1 MRLMAMKADTFSKLK
16 VREREARKSLIVD
29 AAERSFSAKPFNKV
43 SMRDIAREAGISPA
57 SIYRY
62 FPDQQTLF
70 VEAFLRGSRRVI
82 DSFRTAVEENHGV
95 SMERIAGEFL
105 DFLIENDPYF
115 RMMTHFMLDGSLS
128 PALVERLNEE
138 SRLLID
144 QFDCLFEKMDA
155 AGDRRLLSHA
165 FFSAMNGILITFR
178 DYPGRSKEE
187 VVEHM
192 KLVGR
197 VIARLFSLSVTS
209 NGWDRGLDVRA

>member
-1 MRLMAMKADTFSKLK
+1 MATEADTFSKLK
-16 VREREARKSLIVD
+16 AREREARRTLIVD
-29 AAERSFSAKPFNKV
+29 AAERSFAAKPFNKV
-43 SMRDIAREAGISPA
+43 SMRDIARETGISAA

-70 VEAFLRGSRRVI
+70 VEAFLRGSRRII
-82 DSFRTAVEENHGV
+82 DSFRKAVEENDGV
-95 SMERIAGEFL
+95 SLERIAGEFL
-105 DFLIENDPYF
+105 DYLIENDPYF

-128 PALVERLNEE
+128 PSLVERLNEE

-144 QFDCLFEKMDA
+144 QFDCLFSKMNA
-155 AGDRRLLSHA
+155 AGDRRLLAHA

-197 VIARLFSLSVTS
+197 VLARLFTLGFASP
-209 NGWDRGLDVRA
+209 GWDRGLSS

>member
-1 MRLMAMKADTFSKLK
+1 MATEADTFSKLK
-16 VREREARKSLIVD
+16 IREREARKNLIVN
-29 AAERSFSAKPFNKV
+29 AAERSFAGKPFNKV

-82 DSFRTAVEENHGV
+82 ESFRVAVEENSGV
-95 SMERIAGEFL
+95 SLERIGGEFL

-144 QFDCLFEKMDA
+144 QFDFLFETMHAK
-155 AGDRRLLSHA
+155 GDRRLLAHA

-178 DYPGRSKEE
+178 DYPGRSREE
-187 VVEHM
+187 VIEHM

-197 VIARLFSLSVTS
+197 VIARLFTLSITS
-209 NGWDRGLDVRA
+209 DGWDRGLGVQA

>member
-1 MRLMAMKADTFSKLK
+1 MATEGDTFSKLK
-16 VREREARKSLIVD
+16 LREREARRILIVD
-29 AAERSFSAKPFNKV
+29 AAERSFAAKPFNKV

-82 DSFRTAVEENHGV
+82 ESFRQAVEENQGV
-95 SMERIAGEFL
+95 SLERIAGEFL

-144 QFDCLFEKMDA
+144 QFDCLFGKMNA
-155 AGDRRLLSHA
+155 AGDRRLLAHA

-178 DYPGRSKEE
+178 DYPGRSREE

-197 VIARLFSLSVTS
+197 VISRLFAFGMASPD
-209 NGWDRGLDVRA
+209 WYRGLSA

>member
-1 MRLMAMKADTFSKLK
+1 MAREAATFSKLK
-16 VREREARKSLIVD
+16 EQERETRRVLIVD
-29 AAERSFSAKPFNKV
+29 AAERSFAAKPFNRV
-43 SMRDIAREAGISPA
+43 SMRDIAREAGISAA

-70 VEAFLRGSRRVI
+70 VEAFLRGSRRII
-82 DSFRTAVEENHGV
+82 DSFRTAVEENQGV
-95 SMERIAGEFL
+95 SLERITGEFL

-128 PALVERLNEE
+128 PELVERLNAE

-144 QFDCLFEKMDA
+144 QFDCLFNKMNA
-155 AGDRRLLSHA
+155 AGDRRLLAHA

-178 DYPGRSKEE
+178 DYPGRSREE

-197 VIARLFSLSVTS
+197 VIARLFTLGVARPDWDTGLST
-209 NGWDRGLDVRA
+209 

>member
-1 MRLMAMKADTFSKLK
+1 MAMEADTFTKLK
-16 VREREARKSLIVD
+16 ARERETRKSLILD
-29 AAERSFSAKPFNKV
+29 AAERSFAAKPFNKV
-43 SMRDIAREAGISPA
+43 SMRDIAREAGISAA

-70 VEAFLRGSRRVI
+70 VEAFLRGSRRII
-82 DSFRTAVEENHGV
+82 DSFRAAVEENRGV
-95 SMERIAGEFL
+95 SLERIAGEFL

-128 PALVERLNEE
+128 PELVERLNAE
-138 SRLLID
+138 SRFLID
-144 QFDCLFEKMDA
+144 QFDCLFSKMNA
-155 AGDRRLLSHA
+155 AGDRRLLAHA

-197 VIARLFSLSVTS
+197 VIARLFTLGVATP
-209 NGWDRGLDVRA
+209 GWDKGLSA

>member
-1 MRLMAMKADTFSKLK
+1 MATEADTFSKLK
-16 VREREARKSLIVD
+16 AREREARRTLIVD
-29 AAERSFSAKPFNKV
+29 AAERSFAAKPFNKV
-43 SMRDIAREAGISPA
+43 SMRDIARETGISAA

-70 VEAFLRGSRRVI
+70 VEAFLRGSRRI
-82 DSFRTAVEENHGV
+82 IESFRKAVEENDGV
-95 SMERIAGEFL
+95 SLERIAGEFL
-105 DFLIENDPYF
+105 DYLIENDPYF

-128 PALVERLNEE
+128 PSLVERLNEE

-144 QFDCLFEKMDA
+144 QFDCLFNKMNA
-155 AGDRRLLSHA
+155 AGDRRLLAHA

-178 DYPGRSKEE
+178 DYPGRSKAE

-197 VIARLFSLSVTS
+197 VLARLFTLGFASP
-209 NGWDRGLDVRA
+209 GWDRGLSS

>member
-1 MRLMAMKADTFSKLK
+1 MATEGDTFSKLK
-16 VREREARKSLIVD
+16 IREREARKNLIVN
-29 AAERSFSAKPFNKV
+29 AAERSFAGKPFNKV

-82 DSFRTAVEENHGV
+82 ESFRVAVEENSGV
-95 SMERIAGEFL
+95 SLERIAGEFL

-128 PALVERLNEE
+128 PTLVERLNEE

-144 QFDCLFEKMDA
+144 QFDFLFETMHAK
-155 AGDRRLLSHA
+155 GDRRLLAHA

-178 DYPGRSKEE
+178 DYPGRSREE

-197 VIARLFSLSVTS
+197 VIARLFTLSITS
-209 NGWDRGLDVRA
+209 NGWDRGLGVRA

>member
-1 MRLMAMKADTFSKLK
+1 MAREAATFSKLK
-16 VREREARKSLIVD
+16 EQERETRRVLIVD
-29 AAERSFSAKPFNKV
+29 AAERSFAAKPFNRV
-43 SMRDIAREAGISPA
+43 SMRDIAREAGISAA

-70 VEAFLRGSRRVI
+70 VEAFLRGSRRII
-82 DSFRTAVEENHGV
+82 DSFRTAVEENQGV
-95 SMERIAGEFL
+95 SLEHIAGEFL

-128 PALVERLNEE
+128 PELVERLNAE

-144 QFDCLFEKMDA
+144 QFDCLFNKMNA
-155 AGDRRLLSHA
+155 AGDRRLLAHA

-178 DYPGRSKEE
+178 DYPGRSREE

-197 VIARLFSLSVTS
+197 VIARLFTLGVARPDWDTGLST
-209 NGWDRGLDVRA
+209 

>member
-1 MRLMAMKADTFSKLK
+1 MATEGDTFSKLK
-16 VREREARKSLIVD
+16 IREREARRNLIIS
-29 AAERSFSAKPFNKV
+29 AAERSFAGKPFNKV

-70 VEAFLRGSRRVI
+70 VEAFLRGSRRIV
-82 DSFRTAVEENHGV
+82 DSFRVAVEENHGV
-95 SMERIAGEFL
+95 SLERIAGEFL

-144 QFDCLFEKMDA
+144 QFDSLFGRMNST
-155 AGDRRLLSHA
+155 GDRRLLAHA
-165 FFSAMNGILITFR
+165 FFAAMNGILITFR

-192 KLVGR
+192 KRVGR
-197 VIARLFSLSVTS
+197 VIARLFTLSVTS
-209 NGWDRGLDVRA
+209 DGWDRGLDVSA

>member
-1 MRLMAMKADTFSKLK
+1 MATEGDTFSKLK
-16 VREREARKSLIVD
+16 IREREARKNLIVN
-29 AAERSFSAKPFNKV
+29 AAERSFAGKPFNKV

-82 DSFRTAVEENHGV
+82 ESFRVAVEENSGV
-95 SMERIAGEFL
+95 SLERIAGEFL

-144 QFDCLFEKMDA
+144 QFDFLFETMHAK
-155 AGDRRLLSHA
+155 GDRRLLAHA

-178 DYPGRSKEE
+178 DYPGRSREE
-187 VVEHM
+187 VIEHM

-197 VIARLFSLSVTS
+197 VIARLFTLSITS
-209 NGWDRGLDVRA
+209 DGWDRGLGVQA

>member
-1 MRLMAMKADTFSKLK
+1 MATEADTFSKLK
-16 VREREARKSLIVD
+16 IREREARKNLIVN
-29 AAERSFSAKPFNKV
+29 AAERSFAGKPFNKV

-82 DSFRTAVEENHGV
+82 ESFRVAVEENSGV
-95 SMERIAGEFL
+95 SLERIAGEFL

-144 QFDCLFEKMDA
+144 QFDFLFETMHAK
-155 AGDRRLLSHA
+155 GDRRLLAHA

-178 DYPGRSKEE
+178 DYPGRSREE
-187 VVEHM
+187 VIEHM

-197 VIARLFSLSVTS
+197 VIARLFTLSITS
-209 NGWDRGLDVRA
+209 DGWDRGLGVQA